1 MEDLGRA
8 FEVVG
13 DFEKDVCW
21 DSVHGHIGAMLAL
34 KVDHRGEKG
43 NVGGG
48 QQPALSQSRTYLTHT
63 DAPVGHS
70 SYST

>member
-13 DFEKDVCW
+13 DFEEDVCW

-34 KVDHRGEKG
+34 KVDRAGEKG
-43 NVGGG
+43 KVGGG
-48 QQPALSQSRTYLTHT
+48 QRPYLTHT